1 MPRAEKRHGCAAL
14 AHTCAGARRAA
25 GAPAGCCVVA
35 KLRRILVRYVR
46 ELGLSLLILSPV
58 VRPRGFFLLL
68 AQRDGKRAISTPTI
82 AARN

>member
-1 MPRAEKRHGCAAL
+1 MRGVGAHLCGSQARGWSPGRLLCRREAEEN
-14 AHTCAGARRAA
+14 
-25 GAPAGCCVVA
+25 
-35 KLRRILVRYVR
+35 LVRYVR